1 MARILDFCILQAERE
16 LQEALFLAE
25 ILLQERCIYRKL
37 EFLPYTGAA
46 YKCVRFSKRLM
57 SSSREWMP
65 SFA

>member
-1 MARILDFCILQAERE
+1 MNRRFLIFQAEGE

-25 ILLQERCIYRKL
+25 ILLQERCIYRKR
-37 EFLPYTGAA
+37 EFLPYAGAA

-65 SFA
+65 SFV

>member
-25 ILLQERCIYRKL
+25 ILLQEHRIYRKL
-37 EFLPYTGAA
+37 EFLPYAGAA
-46 YKCVRFSKRLM
+46 YKRVRFSKRLM

-65 SFA
+65 SFV